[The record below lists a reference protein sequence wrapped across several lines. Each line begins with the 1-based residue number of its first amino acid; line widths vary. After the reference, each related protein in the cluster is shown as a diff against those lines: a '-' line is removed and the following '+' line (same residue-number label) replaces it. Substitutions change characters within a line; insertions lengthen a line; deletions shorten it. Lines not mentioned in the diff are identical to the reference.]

1 LAHAQPGLLQPR
13 TGRAWHQRPPASRW
27 LASGCRGFGSVPQIS
42 DALRA
47 EFIDRSTG
55 RVIDVEL
62 DELPDVPAEFPD
74 VASPHEEMENEAPA
88 DNAEPEMAAEMT
100 AEMTAEIAADAAVSE
115 MDGAVPESAA
125 AEPAPPE
132 PGHTEAAS

>member
-1 LAHAQPGLLQPR
+1 M
-13 TGRAWHQRPPASRW
+13 
-27 LASGCRGFGSVPQIS
+27 
-42 DALRA
+42 
-47 EFIDRSTG
+47 
-55 RVIDVEL
+55 IDVEL

-74 VASPHEEMENEAPA
+74 VASPHPELENEAPA

-100 AEMTAEIAADAAVSE
+100 AEIAADAAVSE
-115 MDGAVPESAA
+115 TDGAVPESAA